1 MYEKPY
7 RVKPLKTRLNVSLQE
22 QTIKEFYE
30 YCREVN
36 KYDRSRLV
44 ECILEDFLKMGKKV

>member
-1 MYEKPY
+1 MYEKSQRGY

-30 YCREVN
+30 Y
-36 KYDRSRLV
+36 
-44 ECILEDFLKMGKKV
+44 

>member
-1 MYEKPY
+1 MYEKSQK
-7 RVKPLKTRLNVSLQE
+7 RIWVKPLKTRLNVSLQE

-30 YCREVN
+30 YCKVN

-44 ECILEDFLKMGKKV
+44 ECILEDF